1 MSTGRRL
8 DRRPAI
14 RHLEPMRMRTVLR
27 LTFLCLPLLIA
38 PLHAADLLIRQARI
52 VDGTGRAAY
61 TGDVRVHGERI
72 VAVAAHLQALTGEET
87 LEAHGLVLAPG
98 FIDMHSH
105 ADRGLL
111 QDLDAATQTRQG
123 VTTIVVGQD
132 GESNFPLRDYFGKL
146 EATPPAVNV
155 ASMVGHATVR
165 AQAMGKDLF
174 RPSTPAELAR
184 MKQVLASELQTG
196 AFGLSSGLEYE
207 QGHFASTEEVVELS
221 KVVAG
226 AHGFYISHVR
236 DEGNEVFKSYDEILR
251 IGREARLPVEITHIK
266 LGSTPVWHQ
275 AALRMPA
282 YFRAARH
289 EHIDLRADVYPY
301 TYWHSTIRV
310 LVTDR
315 DFFNPEKVA
324 RALADNGGAG
334 AIRLAHYTPEP
345 AVAGKT
351 LAEIATI
358 WGLSAVDTYM
368 RVVKATLAE
377 VDTDAEMEDIIGT
390 SMSEDDVR
398 WFIAQPQIT
407 FCSDGELH
415 GSHPRGAGTF
425 PRILGHYVREQKVLS
440 LEQAIHRM
448 SGLPAQHLGLKDR
461 GRIAPGYVADLVL
474 FDPLEVIDRS
484 TIAQPEALPLGIP
497 SVMNSGEWVIE
508 GGRPT
513 GRHPGHV
520 LKRQHF

>member
-1 MSTGRRL
+1 
-8 DRRPAI
+8 
-14 RHLEPMRMRTVLR
+14 MRTLS
-27 LTFLCLPLLIA
+27 LLISLYLLQA
-38 PLHAADLLIRQARI
+38 AMPGYAADLLIRQARI

-61 TGDVRVHGERI
+61 TGDVRIQGERI
-72 VAVAAHLQALTGEET
+72 VAVAAHLATRAGESIR
-87 LEAHGLVLAPG
+87 EARGLVLAPG

-132 GESNFPLRDYFGKL
+132 GESNFPLRDYFSKL
-146 EATPPAVNV
+146 EATPPAINV
-155 ASMVGHATVR
+155 ASMVGHATMR

-174 RPSTPAELAR
+174 RPSTPDELAK
-184 MKQVLASELQTG
+184 MKLALASELQAG

-207 QGHFASTEEVVELS
+207 QGHFVTTEEVVELS
-221 KVVAG
+221 RLAAAAG
-226 AHGFYISHVR
+226 GFYISHVR
-236 DEGNEVFKSYDEILR
+236 DEGNDVFKSYDEILR

-275 AALRMPA
+275 AARRMPA
-282 YFRAARH
+282 YFRAARR

-301 TYWHSTIRV
+301 TYWHSGIRV

-315 DFFNPEKVA
+315 DFFNPQKVA

-351 LAEIATI
+351 LAEIAAI
-358 WGLSAVDTYM
+358 WGVSEVDAYM

-390 SMSEDDVR
+390 SMSEDDVS

-425 PRILGHYVREQKVLS
+425 PRILGRYVREQKVLS
-440 LEQAIHRM
+440 LVEAVHRM
-448 SGLPAQHLGLKDR
+448 TGLSAQHLGLKDR
-461 GRIAPGYVADLVL
+461 GRIAPGYVADLLL
-474 FDPLEVIDRS
+474 FDPAVVIDQS
-484 TIAQPEALPLGIP
+484 TIERPEAPPLGIP
-497 SVMNSGEWVIE
+497 SVMTSGEWVVD
-508 GGRPT
+508 GGLPT
-513 GRHPGHV
+513 GKHPGHV
-520 LKRQHF
+520 LRPQH